1 MNFSQFFMFIY
12 FSPIVD
18 NHELN
23 FEDPNE
29 ETDEEPDF
37 QSETQ
42 KSENYFDKEEEQT
55 TDLPEWACCY
65 CGISDPKCVVL
76 CNSTKKWF
84 CNGRGQ
90 TSGSHII
97 QHLVRSNNKEV
108 TLHKDGD
115 LEGAVLECYNCG
127 SKNIFLLGYISAK
140 TECVVVLLCRTCA
153 TNKEKDNNNWDVKQW
168 EAIIQDR
175 MLVDFLANVPS
186 ADDQKRARQITA
198 TQINRLEE
206 LWKTEPN
213 ATKSFEK

>member
-1 MNFSQFFMFIY
+1 M
-12 FSPIVD
+12 
-18 NHELN
+18 
-23 FEDPNE
+23 
-29 ETDEEPDF
+29 
-37 QSETQ
+37 
-42 KSENYFDKEEEQT
+42 
-55 TDLPEWACCY
+55 
-65 CGISDPKCVVL
+65 
-76 CNSTKKWF
+76 
-84 CNGRGQ
+84 
-90 TSGSHII
+90 
-97 QHLVRSNNKEV
+97 
-108 TLHKDGD
+108 HKDGD

-127 SKNIFLLGYISAK
+127 SKNVFLLGYISAK

-213 ATKSFEK
+213 ATENYYFRLRLLDFYKLFFEI